1 MQDFI
6 NGFVV
11 FMSQSNKKSKN
22 TISNYR
28 RDVVKYIDFLYKSG
42 LKSPQDAARTTVLT
56 YLLTLQ
62 KEGCAPATVN
72 RSLASI
78 RCFYSYL
85 SDIYKDMRDPTLNLE
100 TPRSIR
106 KAPRILTPREVE
118 RLLEA
123 PDESSAKGIRD
134 RAMLETLY
142 ATGIKVS
149 ELVALDVNDINVQA
163 CFIRCGLDKKRIL
176 PMGHL
181 ACEALDKYLKSAR
194 LSFLETT
201 SNPALFLNCSGNRI
215 SRQGFWKIVAKYKT
229 AAEIESDITPNILR
243 HSFAAHL
250 LENGADL
257 DSIRQMLGH
266 SDISTTRIYQKL
278 INPQIKEVY
287 RKAHPRA

>member
-1 MQDFI
+1 MQDYI
-6 NGFVV
+6 SGFVV
-11 FMSQSNKKSKN
+11 FMSQKCSKSHN
-22 TISNYR
+22 TITNYR
-28 RDVVKYIDFLYKSG
+28 RDVIKYIDFLYKNG
-42 LKSPQDAARTTVLT
+42 MKSPRDAARTTVLT
-56 YLLTLQ
+56 YLLSLQ

-72 RSLASI
+72 RNLASI

-85 SDIYKDMRDPTLNLE
+85 SDMYEDMYDPTLNLE

-123 PDESSAKGIRD
+123 PDESTAKGLRD

-163 CFIRCGLDKKRIL
+163 GFVRCGAEKKRII
-176 PMGHL
+176 PVGQL
-181 ACEALDKYLKSAR
+181 ACEALDAYLKRAR
-194 LSFLETT
+194 LSFLETI
-201 SNPALFLNCSGNRI
+201 SSPALFLNCSGGRM
-215 SRQGFWKIVAKYKT
+215 SRQGFWKIVAKYKEL
-229 AAEIESDITPNILR
+229 AEIESDITPNILR

-257 DSIRQMLGH
+257 DSVRQMLGH
-266 SDISTTRIYQKL
+266 SDISTTRIYRKL
-278 INPQIKEVY
+278 VNPKIKEVY